1 MNDGSFIIE
10 SGRRLS
16 RHGAIPNDRFPSSA
30 LVVALFSTP
39 LEDSL
44 CLPFKFN
51 RPVVTLGTI
60 FRGFAMRFKTDDKR
74 LRILD
79 AAVKVFAHEGFFKA
93 KVSQIAGEAGVAP
106 GTVYLYF
113 KNKEDLLI
121 SIFEAKMHDINLRFH
136 AAIME
141 KEDGRS
147 RLECLVR
154 MHLAGF
160 QMQPDLAACFQVEL
174 RQSGRFMRENMKGE
188 LQRYLDLIR
197 QIVEHGRRDGSFR
210 NELPVR
216 LVTHLIFGTLDEVVS
231 TWVMSGM
238 EYNLVSLTG
247 PLTDLFINGIGRG
260 VSIPSLEDP
269 VGRQTE
275 QIITS
280 GTPTLRRH
288 G

>member
-1 MNDGSFIIE
+1 
-10 SGRRLS
+10 
-16 RHGAIPNDRFPSSA
+16 
-30 LVVALFSTP
+30 
-39 LEDSL
+39 
-44 CLPFKFN
+44 
-51 RPVVTLGTI
+51 
-60 FRGFAMRFKTDDKR
+60 MRFKTDDKR

-121 SIFEAKMHDINLRFH
+121 SIFEVKMHDINLRFH

-280 GTPTLRRH
+280 GQPTLRRQ